1 MNITDKDLP
10 RLNHHFGTDIT
21 SSELSFLLQRKAYWE
36 DELEVEDGESDEHWY
51 AAIDDVYAARDKD
64 EAPLLELVHRAR
76 SSLELASK
84 IACCMESDDGN
95 HMSKQFLQ
103 DIAGAAE
110 EMFHLVNEDGELED
124 WVEFKISRARTDL
137 HDVLSYL
144 RYWLKDSQPEWI
156 EMAEV
161 PQQDQQLMLLAEG
174 NPRLAKIAAK
184 YKGKE
189 VTLNKPTKGDR
200 KKYKVYVKNDK
211 GNVVKVEFGDPN
223 MSIKRDDPKRRK
235 NFRARH
241 NCKDP
246 GPKWKARYWSCKM
259 WSSKPVSKILKDK

>member
-1 MNITDKDLP
+1 MKKFNDY
-10 RLNHHFGTDIT
+10 FGTDFD
-21 SSELSFLLQRKAYWE
+21 ER
-36 DELEVEDGESDEHWY
+36 ELEMAKMFAHEIAEEQGYDEYETDEHWY
-51 AAIDDVYAARDKD
+51 AAIEKVLEMRDDLEAEAEQAKHSIREARRT
-64 EAPLLELVHRAR
+64 LV
-76 SSLELASK
+76 
-84 IACCMESDDGN
+84 ACTQACMDMEDDGN
-95 HMSKQFLQ
+95 HMSRQFLQ

-144 RYWLKDSQPEWI
+144 RYWLKDSHPNWMETS
-156 EMAEV
+156 EPSM
-161 PQQDQQLMLLAEG
+161 QDQQMMLLAEQK
-174 NPRLAKIAAK
+174 PHLAKIAAK

-211 GNVVKVEFGDPN
+211 GNIVKVEFGDPN

>member
-1 MNITDKDLP
+1 MNDKQLS
-10 RLNHHFGTDIT
+10 RFNEHFGTDI
-21 SSELSFLLQRKAYWE
+21 SLNELPLLLERKAYWE
-36 DELEVEDGESDEHWY
+36 DELGVEDGESDEHWY
-51 AAIDDVYAARDKD
+51 AAIDEVLSAREDSSEDLSNVVRK
-64 EAPLLELVHRAR
+64 ARNLLISANV
-76 SSLELASK
+76 K
-84 IACCMESDDGN
+84 VACCAESEDGN
-95 HMSKQFLQ
+95 HMTKQFLQ

-144 RYWLKDSQPEWI
+144 RYWLEESHPDWLETT
-156 EMAEV
+156 EV
-161 PQQDQQLMLLAEG
+161 SPQDQHLMLLAEAS
-174 NPRLAKIAAK
+174 PQLAKIAAK

-211 GNVVKVEFGDPN
+211 GNIVKVEFGDPN
-223 MSIKRDDPKRRK
+223 MSIKRDDPERRK

-259 WSSKPVSKILKDK
+259 WSKKPVGQILKGK